1 MTPKIKTR
9 QTSKQ
14 PISTKQIVAL
24 FVHTNQQYIEFSE
37 TTKWRDWI
45 WIKTPRVT
53 RSVPGQS
60 WLQSPFSRSCVLF
73 RQDHPRF
80 QPPKT
85 IPPNP
90 LLRAAPK
97 RIPLL
102 NKKKLPPFSL
112 KLQYVLKVFFKKSLF
127 LLSSFFFSQNQS
139 PMRALLQKESPL
151 LNKKKKAPF
160 SPYPF
165 FKSSNSKV
173 IFPISNSSPKP
184 SKESPTFLKLQ
195 W

>member
-24 FVHTNQQYIEFSE
+24 FVHTNQQYTQFLE

-73 RQDHPRF
+73 RKDHPRIPLKNH
-80 QPPKT
+80 PPSEFLFSH
-85 IPPNP
+85 IY
-90 LLRAAPK
+90 LLPQRPKSVPK
-97 RIPLL
+97 RKI
-102 NKKKLPPFSL
+102 
-112 KLQYVLKVFFKKSLF
+112 
-127 LLSSFFFSQNQS
+127 LLSPFFFSS
-139 PMRALLQKESPL
+139 
-151 LNKKKKAPF
+151 
-160 SPYPF
+160 F
-165 FKSSNSKV
+165 FKSSNQKKSSQFQNPLQNLPRRV
-173 IFPISNSSPKP
+173 SPSLNSNSKFPCKNT
-184 SKESPTFLKLQ
+184 KF
-195 W
+195 